1 MIIKNLRKMQLTIK
15 NTLSLQP
22 KIQIMKNGN
31 QTIES
36 EREGNHVVDGVPCTY
51 SIEEAKAM
59 VLERGRKIKAGYA
72 RMIPHDEAMREI
84 EQWLASYAD

>member
-1 MIIKNLRKMQLTIK
+1 MQLTLK

-22 KIQIMKNGN
+22 KIIMKNGN

-36 EREGNHVVDGVPCTY
+36 EREGKHIVDGVPCVY

-59 VLERGRKIKAGYA
+59 VLERGREIKAGHVK
-72 RMIPHDEAMREI
+72 MIPHEEVMREM
-84 EQWLASYAD
+84 EQLLANYAD

>member
-1 MIIKNLRKMQLTIK
+1 MQLTIK

>member
-1 MIIKNLRKMQLTIK
+1 
-15 NTLSLQP
+15 
-22 KIQIMKNGN
+22 MKNGN

-36 EREGNHVVDGVPCTY
+36 EREKNHVVDGVPCTY